1 MSLTHI
7 VIDIETLSTKPNA
20 VILSVACVPFVLEE
34 HTLFNDLLSKGI
46 YIKFDASDQIKKY
59 KRDVDKKT
67 IDWWKTQPQEVFNA
81 EVKPS
86 KRDVDSLTGITTLSK
101 FIGSID
107 GFNSKKSYVWSRGNN
122 FDFPILQSL
131 YEDLEIKLPYNTWT
145 IRDIRTAID
154 ILHGTDDGKYELKYG
169 NNGFIAH
176 NPLHDAAM
184 DAARL
189 NELFW
194 IAVNGEPAF

>member
-34 HTLFNDLLSKGI
+34 HTYFKDLLNKGI
-46 YIKFDASDQIKKY
+46 YIKFNASDQIKKY

-67 IDWWKTQPQEVFNA
+67 IDWWKTQPQEVFDA

-86 KRDVDSLTGITTLSK
+86 KRDVDSITGLTVLNK
-101 FIGSID
+101 FVSSID
-107 GFNSKKSYVWSRGNN
+107 GFNTKKSYVWSRGNN
-122 FDFPILQSL
+122 FDFPILESL
-131 YEDLEIKLPYNTWT
+131 YDDVGIGLPYNTWN

-154 ILHGTDDGKYELKYG
+154 ILYGTDNGKYTLRFG
-169 NNGFIAH
+169 NEGFINH